1 MATGQSGETSGE
13 TFHDIE
19 VECDDALQGKLA
31 LQLHVSQPG
40 NHPLPVGV
48 ITERSLMALVKRV
61 TNFTPIAVTIMND
74 IDSVIEFGKGARMFK
89 VAQQL
94 QALNEWDHYHVEVG
108 AILATKDLLVDIVQE
123 QDRIRR
129 ETQRVNQFNEQLIS
143 EEKLYKASIQDLLTH
158 FEQQI
163 QWIEATS
170 SKISSITGP
179 LSPGSMETSKVE
191 SEIRMKPPFK
201 TPILTKF
208 SGIEPVPKG
217 EGSYEQFKFQI
228 KGYRKTYDDEAI
240 KAGMIG
246 SVTDNVRD
254 YLDFVGFDKDL
265 PTLMEAL
272 ETRYG
277 KGQTTDKLQQEFYQL
292 TQERNESVQQFA
304 GQLEFKYKRLICLY
318 PDRYNLNILKERL
331 FYGMTQHLRDLMRYL
346 YKETETGYEQLLSA
360 AREAETEWT
369 ESKTIKAKATSVV
382 DPGKKERDELKARID
397 KLTKELNKKE
407 KGSFF
412 KKKTIKGENPTP
424 VSSPKGSP
432 RSKGPEITAHGP
444 FHNGK
449 KPLQCFK
456 CGGWGHVIHE
466 CPSLGNVNWEEL
478 NWVKP
483 ASVEIDPESKP
494 SSQQ

>member
-13 TFHDIE
+13 MFHDIE
-19 VECDDALQGKLA
+19 TECDDAVQGKLA
-31 LQLHVSQPG
+31 LQIHITQPG
-40 NHPLPVGV
+40 NCPLPVRV

-61 TNFTPIAVTIMND
+61 TNYTPIAVTIMND
-74 IDSVIEFGKGARMFK
+74 VDSVIEFRKGARMFE
-89 VAQQL
+89 VTQQL
-94 QALNEWDHYHVEVG
+94 QAFNEMDHYQVEVG
-108 AILATKDLLVDIVQE
+108 TILATKTLLVDIVQE
-123 QDRIRR
+123 RDRVKR
-129 ETQRVNQFNEQLIS
+129 EAQRINQYNEQLIS
-143 EEKLYKASIQDLLTH
+143 EEKLYKVNIQDLLAR

-163 QWIEATS
+163 RRIEATS
-170 SKISSITGP
+170 SKISHVTGP
-179 LSPGSMETSKVE
+179 PSPRSVDTPELE
-191 SEIRMKPPFK
+191 SEIKMRSPFK
-201 TPILTKF
+201 MPVLTKF

-246 SVTDNVRD
+246 SVTDNARD
-254 YLDFVGFDKDL
+254 YLDFIGFDKEL
-265 PTLMEAL
+265 PVLMDAL
-272 ETRYG
+272 ETRYS

-292 TQERNESVQQFA
+292 TQEKNESVQQFA
-304 GQLEFKYKRLICLY
+304 GRLEFKYKRLICLY

-360 AREAETEWT
+360 AREAETEWI

-397 KLTKELNKKE
+397 KLMKELNKKE
-407 KGSFF
+407 KGTFF
-412 KKKTIKGENPTP
+412 KKKPGKGKNPTP
-424 VSSPKGSP
+424 ANSLKGSP
-432 RSKGPEITAHGP
+432 RSKGPEITSHGP
-444 FHNGK
+444 FRNGK

-456 CGGWGHVIHE
+456 CGRWGHVVRE
-466 CPSLGNVNWEEL
+466 CPSPGNMNWEEL
-478 NWVKP
+478 NQVEP
-483 ASVEIDPESKP
+483 APVEIDPESKP